1 MLHSLVRIPE
11 KKLQDPNE
19 NFELSTPNSKAGAHE
34 LEGEVLKNKVRF
46 VSRVMRMYRT
56 LREENESIM
65 SLKGFCPDNRIPRGL
80 LLEGIGAIKD
90 GE

>member
-1 MLHSLVRIPE
+1 M
-11 KKLQDPNE
+11 
-19 NFELSTPNSKAGAHE
+19 
-34 LEGEVLKNKVRF
+34 LKNKVRF

-90 GE
+90 GKAKIKW